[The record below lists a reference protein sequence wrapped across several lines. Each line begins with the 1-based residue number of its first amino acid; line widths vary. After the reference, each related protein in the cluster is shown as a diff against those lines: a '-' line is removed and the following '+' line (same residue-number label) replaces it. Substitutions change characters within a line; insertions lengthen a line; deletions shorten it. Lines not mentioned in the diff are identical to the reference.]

1 MKNYQPLIYTLML
14 ASSSAF
20 AEMNHEDMDHDMP
33 GTLGSYSMTREASG
47 TSWQPDSTPMEGLDW
62 EIGDWS
68 MMAHGNINLN
78 FTDQGGKRG
87 DTKTFSTSHFML
99 QGSREFDSGILNLK
113 STFSL
118 DPLMGKSGYP
128 LLFQTGETADG
139 QNHLIDR
146 QHPHN
151 FFVEIAGSYAIPIN
165 NKNSLL

>member
-1 MKNYQPLIYTLML
+1 
-14 ASSSAF
+14 
-20 AEMNHEDMDHDMP
+20 
-33 GTLGSYSMTREASG
+33 MTREASG

-87 DTKTFSTSHFML
+87 DSKTFSTSHFML
-99 QGSREFDSGILNLK
+99 QGARQFDSGILNLK

-139 QNHLIDR
+139 KNKYHQVFEDNLSNSSCAFSPPTLFTIDL
-146 QHPHN
+146 N
-151 FFVEIAGSYAIPIN
+151 LS
-165 NKNSLL
+165 